1 MADIEQEYLTFILQG
16 EEYGVDILCVQE
28 IRVWSSVTELPN
40 KPNYIKGVINLRGV
54 IIPIIDLR
62 LRFGQPA
69 LDYNDQTVT
78 IILRQQSKSSS
89 MVVGIVVDG
98 VSEVYK
104 FTSQSIR
111 KAPAFG
117 NRIDGCFLKGLV
129 SVEEKLI
136 ILLDSNSLL
145 NEDDLYCVPSHEEKT
160 SASSDSNI
168 DNNLDQ
174 TQCSTHFIKRIIPA
188 VITKREITYSH
199 RINNNSNCS
208 HNNNTGK

>member
-40 KPNYIKGVINLRGV
+40 KPSYIKGVINLRGV

-62 LRFGQPA
+62 LRFGQPV
-69 LDYNDQTVT
+69 LDYNEQTVT

-89 MVVGIVVDG
+89 MVVGIVVDA

-117 NRIDGCFLKGLV
+117 SNIDSCFLKGLATV
-129 SVEEKLI
+129 DEKLI
-136 ILLDSNSLL
+136 ILLDSDSLL
-145 NEDDLYCVPSHEEKT
+145 NEDDLYRSENHNDESTVQEQGNVESNSELSRDAPSLS
-160 SASSDSNI
+160 SA
-168 DNNLDQ
+168 
-174 TQCSTHFIKRIIPA
+174 
-188 VITKREITYSH
+188 
-199 RINNNSNCS
+199 
-208 HNNNTGK
+208 